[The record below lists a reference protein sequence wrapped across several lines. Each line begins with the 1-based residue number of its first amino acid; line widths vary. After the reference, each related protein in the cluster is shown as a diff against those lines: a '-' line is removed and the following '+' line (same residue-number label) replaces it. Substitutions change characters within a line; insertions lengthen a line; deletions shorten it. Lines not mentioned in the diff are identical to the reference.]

1 MVRLHVK
8 KGDDS
13 QFLYD
18 THVEA
23 SVDDVVRDI
32 AVIYNGRLKIS
43 RTCYEIEELAKHGVM
58 LPPDI
63 MGLTDEQVEE
73 LKLKDEWADKCVPMG
88 GWTFNRDKIGRRNGR
103 QPNEKMQEVLKKTIE
118 DARAMTSKKLVQ
130 QEKLVTQKTVQEALD
145 LLRGAVTIVYPMG
158 LPPHD
163 VIRKEFE
170 NTEDLTGTQ
179 ASLEVIDVQLA
190 QLWFSGK
197 ELLPG
202 KKMKDFVGNNEKT
215 KVIVKLQKRGS
226 GKPAREPLMS
236 EDERKQL
243 MLHAYRRQEQLQK
256 LEQDDDDEYLDS
268 PWADGSSLKRHFQ
281 GLNNISWRPH

>member
-1 MVRLHVK
+1 
-8 KGDDS
+8 
-13 QFLYD
+13 
-18 THVEA
+18 
-23 SVDDVVRDI
+23 
-32 AVIYNGRLKIS
+32 
-43 RTCYEIEELAKHGVM
+43 M

-63 MGLTDEQVEE
+63 MGLTDDQVEE

-88 GWTFNRDKIGRRNGR
+88 GWTFNKDKIGRRNGR

-118 DARAMTSKKLVQ
+118 DARTMTSKKLVQ
-130 QEKLVTQKTVQEALD
+130 QEKLITQKTVQEALD
-145 LLRGAVTIVYPMG
+145 LLRGAVMIVYPMG
-158 LPPHD
+158 LPLHD

-179 ASLEVIDVQLA
+179 ASLEVIDMQLA

-243 MLHAYRRQEQLQK
+243 MLHAYRRQEQLKDRQREGRIR
-256 LEQDDDDEYLDS
+256 LELS
-268 PWADGSSLKRHFQ
+268 PAASLRSICLTMPVWH
-281 GLNNISWRPH
+281 LVPCR